1 MTGALN
7 IGYEIVYYIFSVG
20 KGGKGYQNSD
30 LHYATSHL
38 SSCYEHYELLFRY
51 KLSDICRDTD
61 AMANW
66 SDVDRIL

>member
-20 KGGKGYQNSD
+20 KGGKGYQNYD
-30 LHYATSHL
+30 INDAKSHL

-51 KLSDICRDTD
+51 KLSDICCDTD
-61 AMANW
+61 TMANE
-66 SDVDRIL
+66 SDIESIL